1 MSDPNAAEPAT
12 GALLDRIRIDIR
24 PPDRKTAT
32 TMLSRVLER
41 TRFQDGGAELV
52 ALLDARPEVK
62 AFLEGV
68 FANSPY
74 LTELA
79 ARDTGRL
86 ARILVSDPTILV
98 DALVAEVEA
107 SRHGDEATLMRALR
121 LAKQEV
127 ALAAA
132 LADLGGVWET
142 MEVTGALTRI
152 GDATLQAAVRY
163 CLAEAAGR
171 GKIELPNPADP
182 AEGSGWILL
191 AMGKY
196 GAHELN
202 YSSDIDLIVFF
213 DRDVAR
219 LADPDEAVDLF
230 VRLTKRMVRI
240 MQERTADGY
249 VFRTDLRLRPD
260 PGATPIAMSLDA
272 AFQYYESMGQNW
284 ERAALIKA
292 RPAAGDLK
300 AGWGFV
306 SEIRP
311 FIWRKYFDYAAIA
324 DVHSIK
330 RQIHAHKGHGEIAVA
345 GHNVKLGRGG
355 IREIEFF
362 VQTQQLIA
370 GGRNPAL
377 RGRATLEMLDRLV
390 EHRWIEPRVRDGLAE
405 AYLFLRNVEHRIQ
418 MVADEQTHTLPED
431 DAGVARIARLMG
443 FKGLKDF
450 AAALRKRLEI
460 VQGHYARLFENAPEL
475 SSTLGN
481 LVFTGDED
489 DPGTLETLSGL
500 GYHRPREVTA
510 AIRAWHFGRYAATRS
525 TVARERLT
533 ELTPALLTAIAETD
547 NADAAFLA
555 FDRLVAKLPA
565 GVQLFSLL
573 VSNPQLLT
581 LLTRIMGAAPK
592 LAETIGRRP
601 RVLDALME
609 PAFFD
614 VVPDEA
620 ELDRRL
626 AESFAE
632 ARDYEDVLD
641 RARIFG
647 QEQVFL
653 VGVRILT
660 GTLSAAQAG
669 QAHATLAGVVVRRL
683 LAAVEDEFA
692 RAYGRVAGGVAAV
705 VALGK
710 LGGREMTASSDLDL
724 MLLYDFDP
732 TCDMSDGAKP
742 LAPSQYYIRLTQ
754 RLVAALSAP
763 TAQGLLYEVDF
774 RLRPSGNKGP
784 MATRLAGFV
793 DYQAKEAWT
802 WEHMALTRA
811 RPIAGDPGFCT
822 RVEAAIHA
830 VLVAPREAEKLRA
843 DVAEMRRLIHQ
854 EKGTR
859 DPWDIKQV
867 AGGLI
872 DVEFVAQYL
881 MLLHAAA
888 DPAVLATGTIPALTR
903 LAAAGV
909 LEPAMAEVLIPAMRL
924 YQGITQVLR
933 MASDGAFAPK
943 EAPRGLVDLLTRI
956 GELPDFAHLEAHLI
970 DTEKAAHAAYDA
982 ILGKG
987 RRKAERAAET

>member
-1 MSDPNAAEPAT
+1 MSEEHEVPLAP
-12 GALLDRIRIDIR
+12 GALLSRIVVDVR
-24 PPDRKTAT
+24 PPDKKTAAT
-32 TMLSRVLER
+32 AFARILER
-41 TRFQDGGAELV
+41 TRFHTGGDRLQPLIAAQP
-52 ALLDARPEVK
+52 ALR
-62 AFLEGV
+62 AFLDGV
-68 FANSPY
+68 FSNSPY

-86 ARILVSDPTILV
+86 VRILTSDPAELIDRLCTEV
-98 DALVAEVEA
+98 DA
-107 SRHGDEATLMRALR
+107 SRLDDEAELMRRLR

-132 LADLGGVWET
+132 LADLGGVWGT

-152 GDATLQAAVRY
+152 ADAALQAAVRY
-163 CLAEAAGR
+163 CLAEAASR
-171 GKIELPNPADP
+171 GKLEPANPADP
-182 AEGSGWILL
+182 AERSGWILL

-196 GAHELN
+196 GANELN

-213 DRDVAR
+213 DRSVAR
-219 LADPDEAVDLF
+219 LAEPDEAVDLF
-230 VRLTKRMVRI
+230 VRLTKRMVKI

-260 PGATPIAMSLDA
+260 PGATPIAMNLEA

-292 RPAAGDLK
+292 RPAAGDLA

-370 GGRNPAL
+370 GGRNPSL
-377 RGRATLEMLDRLV
+377 RGRATLEMLERLV
-390 EHRWIEPRVRDGLAE
+390 EHRWIEPKVRDELTE

-431 DAGVARIARLMG
+431 EAGVARVARLMG
-443 FKGLKDF
+443 FKGTKDF
-450 AAALRKRLEI
+450 APALRARLET
-460 VQGHYARLFENAPEL
+460 VQSHYARLFENAPEL
-475 SSTLGN
+475 STDLGN

-489 DPGTLETLSGL
+489 DPGTIETLSGM
-500 GYHRPREVTA
+500 GFRQPREVTA

-533 ELTPALLTAIAETD
+533 ELTPSLLSAIAATD
-547 NADAAFLA
+547 NADAAFLT
-555 FDRLVAKLPA
+555 FDRLVARLPA

-573 VSNPQLLT
+573 ASNPTLLT

-614 VVPDEA
+614 VVPDA
-620 ELDRRL
+620 ADLDRRF
-626 AESFAE
+626 AEGFAE
-632 ARDYEDVLD
+632 ARDYEEVLD
-641 RARIFG
+641 LARIFG
-647 QEQVFL
+647 QEQLFL
-653 VGVRILT
+653 IGVRVLT

-669 QAHATLAGVVVRRL
+669 QSYAALAQVLVNRL
-683 LAAVEDEFA
+683 LATVEAEFA
-692 RAYGRVAGGVAAV
+692 RAHGRVAGGVAAV

-724 MLLYDFDP
+724 MLLYDYDP
-732 TCDMSDGAKP
+732 DCEASDGPKP

-774 RLRPSGNKGP
+774 RLRPSGSKGP
-784 MATRLAGFV
+784 MATRLSAFV
-793 DYQAKEAWT
+793 DYHAKEAWT

-811 RPIAGDPGFCT
+811 RVIAGDPGFG
-822 RVEAAIHA
+822 RIVEAAIRN
-830 VLVAPREAEKLRA
+830 VLVAPRDLDKLRA
-843 DVAEMRRLIHQ
+843 DVVEMRGLIRQ
-854 EKGTR
+854 EKGTK

-867 AGGLI
+867 DGGLV

-881 MLLHAAA
+881 MLRHAPET
-888 DPAVLATGTIPALTR
+888 PAVLATGTIPALQR
-903 LAAAGV
+903 LAEAGR
-909 LEPAMAEVLIPAMRL
+909 LGADDAEVLIPAMRL
-924 YQGITQVLR
+924 YQGLTQALR
-933 MASDGAFAPK
+933 MASDGAFDPK
-943 EAPRGLVDLLTRI
+943 AAPRGLVDLLTSV
-956 GELPDFAHLEAHLI
+956 GEMPDFAHLSAHLAE
-970 DTEKAAHAAYDA
+970 TEKAAHAVHEA
-982 ILGKG
+982 ILGKA
-987 RRKAERAAET
+987 KAKKG

>member
-1 MSDPNAAEPAT
+1 MSDPIALEPAP
-12 GALLDRIRIDIR
+12 GALLSRIRVDVR
-24 PPDRKTAT
+24 PPDKKAAA
-32 TMLSRVLER
+32 LAFSRLTDR
-41 TRFQDGGAELV
+41 ARFQDGAEVLTT
-52 ALLDARPEVK
+52 LLEAHPATR
-62 AFLEGV
+62 AFLDGV
-68 FANSPY
+68 FGNSSY
-74 LTELA
+74 LTDLA
-79 ARDTGRL
+79 ARDAVRL
-86 ARILVSDPTILV
+86 ARILTSPPEALV

-107 SRHGDEATLMRALR
+107 SRHTDEATLMRALR

-132 LADLGGVWET
+132 LADLGGVWGT
-142 MEVTGALTRI
+142 LEVTGALTRI
-152 GDATLQAAVRY
+152 GDATLQAAVRF
-163 CLAEAAGR
+163 CLADAAAR

-182 AEGSGWILL
+182 AEGSGWIML

-213 DRDVAR
+213 DRDVAH
-219 LADPDEAVDLF
+219 LAEPDEAVDLF
-230 VRLTKRMVRI
+230 VKLTKRMVKI

-292 RPAAGDLK
+292 RPAAGDLA

-330 RQIHAHKGHGEIAVA
+330 RQIHAHKGHGEIAVN

-370 GGRNPAL
+370 GGRNPSL

-390 EHRWIEPRVRDGLAE
+390 EHRWIEPKVRDELTE

-431 DAGVARIARLMG
+431 DAGVARIARMMG
-443 FKGLKDF
+443 LKGVKDF
-450 AAALRKRLEI
+450 AVELRKRLSI

-489 DPGTLETLSGL
+489 DPGTIETLSGL
-500 GYHRPREVTA
+500 GFRQPREVTA

-533 ELTPALLTAIAETD
+533 ELTPVLLTAIAETD

-581 LLTRIMGAAPK
+581 LLTQIMGAAPK
-592 LAETIGRRP
+592 LSETIGRRP

-609 PAFFD
+609 PAFYD
-614 VVPDEA
+614 VVPDAA

-632 ARDYEDVLD
+632 ARDYEDILD

-647 QEQVFL
+647 QEQIFL

-669 QAHATLAGVVVRRL
+669 QAHAALAEVVVRRL
-683 LAAVEDEFA
+683 LAAVEAEFA
-692 RAYGRVAGGVAAV
+692 RAHGRVAGGVSAV

-724 MLLYDFDP
+724 MLLYDHDP
-732 TCDMSDGAKP
+732 DCDASDGAKP

-784 MATRLAGFV
+784 MATRLVAFRT
-793 DYQAKEAWT
+793 YHAEEAWT

-811 RPIAGDPGFCT
+811 RVIAGDPGFA
-822 RVEAAIHA
+822 RVVETAIRD
-830 VLVAPREAEKLRA
+830 VLVAQRDVDKLRA
-843 DVAEMRRLIHQ
+843 DVVEMRGLIAE
-854 EKGTR
+854 EKGTK
-859 DPWDIKQV
+859 DPWDIKQI
-867 AGGLI
+867 AGGLV

-881 MLLHAAA
+881 LLRHA
-888 DPAVLATGTIPALTR
+888 PARPEVLATGTIPALTR
-903 LAAAGV
+903 LAEAG
-909 LEPAMAEVLIPAMRL
+909 LLDATTAEVLIPAMRL
-924 YQGITQVLR
+924 YQGLTQALR
-933 MASDGAFAPK
+933 MASDGAFRPK
-943 EAPRGLVDLLTRI
+943 EAPRGLVDLLARI
-956 GELPDFAHLEAHLI
+956 GELPDLARLEAHLVE
-970 DTEKAAHAAYDA
+970 TEKAAHAAYEA
-982 ILGKG
+982 VLGKG
-987 RRKAERAAET
+987 RGKKTAT